1 MKTKQA
7 DLRILRNFYNY
18 SGSQLVTF
26 ATNISGNLDPTK
38 FVKLTVAPT
47 VIKTLAD
54 ALNAALAATITG
66 GTVAT
71 AAKDKAFDAVTD
83 ALNADA
89 NDIENVVGT
98 DLEMLLAT
106 GYLPVSTNRAS
117 SPLDDTAVVSLLN
130 NGSTQLLLRL
140 LPVLNAKLYQL
151 QTSTDGGKTWVE
163 AGMST
168 QARRIVLKGLTPG
181 TTYSVR
187 ARAIGGSTGASN
199 WSNPASVMAT

>member
-1 MKTKQA
+1 
-7 DLRILRNFYNY
+7 
-18 SGSQLVTF
+18 
-26 ATNISGNLDPTK
+26 
-38 FVKLTVAPT
+38 
-47 VIKTLAD
+47 
-54 ALNAALAATITG
+54 
-66 GTVAT
+66 
-71 AAKDKAFDAVTD
+71 
-83 ALNADA
+83 
-89 NDIENVVGT
+89 
-98 DLEMLLAT
+98 
-106 GYLPVSTNRAS
+106 
-117 SPLDDTAVVSLLN
+117 VSLLN

>member
-1 MKTKQA
+1 
-7 DLRILRNFYNY
+7 
-18 SGSQLVTF
+18 LVTF